1 MEQGSNI
8 DMSKLSTGEKIVL
21 GGAVAYLVW
30 TFIPVWYHADLGPF
44 GSSNTNG
51 FHGVTLLAWILAVVA
66 VLEIM
71 LRSAM
76 SLEFELPIKSGLL
89 HLGVAGLALLFTLL
103 GLAAKPGGYG
113 ISWGIIVALL
123 IALVWAYGAYMM
135 YSEPETMPMSPP
147 GDMQGGMPS

>member
-1 MEQGSNI
+1 
-8 DMSKLSTGEKIVL
+8 
-21 GGAVAYLVW
+21 
-30 TFIPVWYHADLGPF
+30 
-44 GSSNTNG
+44 
-51 FHGVTLLAWILAVVA
+51 VVA